1 MRKLTLWMSLCLFV
15 LVGSLSAKN
24 ATAAQFLYMIN
35 KILPEKKNVTI
46 FMSPDVLDKEKP
58 KLERAAATFGMKVKI
73 FLVEN
78 ARSLGEGF
86 KQVGD
91 DNVLVVY
98 ENSVTSQKSSKLFI
112 LKKCKER
119 NIPVVTPM
127 ASYSESGAFLGI
139 IVDEK
144 FKMKDLLVNVQNY
157 AEYAPKFTEEFNMA
171 VGVTQVI
178 K

>member
-1 MRKLTLWMSLCLFV
+1 MRKAGLIIGLCIALTAGNV
-15 LVGSLSAKN
+15 AAKN

-46 FMSPDVLDKEKP
+46 FMAKDILEKEKP

-73 FLVEN
+73 FLIEN

-86 KQVGD
+86 KQVS
-91 DNVLVVY
+91 DNDVLVVY
-98 ENSVTSQKSSKLFI
+98 ENSVTTQKNSRLFI

-127 ASYSESGAFLGI
+127 ASYSQSGAFLGI
-139 IVDEK
+139 IVDDK

-157 AEYAPKFTEEFNMA
+157 AQYAPKFTEEFNVA
-171 VGVTQVI
+171 NGITQVI